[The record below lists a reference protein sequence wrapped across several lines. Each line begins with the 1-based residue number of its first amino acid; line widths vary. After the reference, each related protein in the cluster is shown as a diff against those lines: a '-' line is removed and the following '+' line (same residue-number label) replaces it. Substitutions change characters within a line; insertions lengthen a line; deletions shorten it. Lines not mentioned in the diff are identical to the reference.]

1 MNIGEYSPRQ
11 SRGEYSPMLTGPEA
25 NNFCSMIFRG
35 EYQGAQ
41 NNGLNHKNT
50 DAMHGSFAHKYTV
63 VVLISLH

>member
-1 MNIGEYSPRQ
+1 
-11 SRGEYSPMLTGPEA
+11 MLTGPEA
-25 NNFCSMIFRG
+25 NNFCGMIFRG

-50 DAMHGSFAHKYTV
+50 DAMHGSFAHKYTA